1 MTRQRYRI
9 PSTSALVA
17 FESAAR
23 HCNFSHAAQ
32 ELYTSQSA
40 ISRHVAGLESR
51 LEVRLFERQK
61 QKLSLT
67 EQGEYFYR
75 VVVDSLNQI
84 QQAATDIAK
93 TAEHEQLTIACTH
106 EISHLFLMPRF
117 ASLQQAVGE
126 QTQIRIMTY
135 EYDALAA
142 SFDPQIDVYFS
153 YQVSAAD
160 QENATRVFHEALM
173 PVCSPAFAREH
184 EDTLQEDLSHWQV
197 LPFLKLTKRNM
208 GWSTWENWFEH
219 QQQSCEPNFTGFD
232 NYVYLLEAATAGKGI
247 AMGWRGLVERYLESG
262 ALVALSA
269 DYLTLE
275 SGLYAKLTS
284 HGRDRICARHCLQFL
299 QEQAL
304 P

>member
-1 MTRQRYRI
+1 MTRQRYKI

-23 HCNFSHAAQ
+23 HCNFSHAAL

-51 LEVRLFERQK
+51 MEVRLFERQK

-67 EQGEYFYR
+67 EHGEYFYQA
-75 VVVDSLNQI
+75 VVSGLNQI
-84 QQAATDIAK
+84 QQASQKIAHSSDQ
-93 TAEHEQLTIACTH
+93 ELLTIACTH
-106 EISHLFLMPRF
+106 EVSHLFLMPRF
-117 ASLQQAVGE
+117 TDLQQAVGE
-126 QTQIRIMTY
+126 HTQIRIMTY
-135 EYDALAA
+135 EYDALATT
-142 SFDPQIDVYFS
+142 FDPQIDVHFS
-153 YQVSAAD
+153 YQISTAD
-160 QENATRVFHEALM
+160 QENATRVFHEALI
-173 PVCSPAFAREH
+173 PVSSPAFAKQHSE
-184 EDTLQEDLSHWQV
+184 TLKQDVQNWQA

-208 GWSTWENWFEH
+208 GWSTWNDWFQH
-219 QQQSCEPNFTGFD
+219 LSQDCKPSFTGFD

-262 ALVALSA
+262 ALVALCD
-269 DYLTLE
+269 DYLQLE

-284 HGRDRICARHCLQFL
+284 HGKDRVCARRCLTFL